1 MTNDLNIN
9 ADRKIAAVI
18 MAAGQGK
25 RMKDPTRAKVMYE
38 LNGKPMVH
46 YVADLAY
53 DLGACRVIVVVGY
66 QREVVINY
74 LRTTHPEAQYVN
86 QEQQLGTGHA
96 VLQTEESLS
105 DFEGDVLVLSGDVP
119 LLTRQTTLNLL
130 AHHCTTHA
138 AATILTAMM
147 EDPTGYGRI
156 IRNADGSVK
165 RIVEHQDATEE
176 ERRIREINSG
186 IYLFEKKTLF
196 DGLRHI
202 TPHNVQNE
210 YYLTDVFEYFWG
222 HRWTVSAL
230 LAKQAEEIH
239 GINTVEQLEKAHAL
253 LEPRLDARRT
263 EQS

>member
-1 MTNDLNIN
+1 VTNNLNIN

-38 LNGKPMVH
+38 LNGRPMVH
-46 YVADLAY
+46 YVADLAC
-53 DLGACRVIVVVGY
+53 DLEACQVIVVVGY

-105 DFEGDVLVLSGDVP
+105 HFEGDVLVLSGDVP
-119 LLTRQTTLNLL
+119 LLTKRTMLDLL
-130 AHHCTTHA
+130 AHHRATHA
-138 AATILTAMM
+138 VATILTAVMQ
-147 EDPTGYGRI
+147 DPTGYGRI

-176 ERRIREINSG
+176 ERKIREINSG
-186 IYLFEKKTLF
+186 IYMFEKKTLF

-202 TPHNVQNE
+202 NPHNVQNE

-239 GINTVEQLEKAHAL
+239 GINTVEQLEKARAL